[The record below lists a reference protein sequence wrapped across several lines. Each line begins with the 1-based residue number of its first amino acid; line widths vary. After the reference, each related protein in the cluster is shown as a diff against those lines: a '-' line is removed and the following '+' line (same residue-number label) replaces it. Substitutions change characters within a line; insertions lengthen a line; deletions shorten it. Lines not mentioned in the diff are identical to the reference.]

1 MQEIITGAN
10 FENIKNLQELSDL
23 IVDLQSQIQGLE
35 NTISTKKERNE
46 SVVDDEKRIEV
57 REQMIKAILS
67 YAKLLNS
74 AAILATAILANKE
87 E

>member
-1 MQEIITGAN
+1 MTEIITGAN

-35 NTISTKKERNE
+35 NTISTKKESNE

-57 REQMIKAILS
+57 RELMIKAIQS
-67 YAKLLNS
+67 YANLLNS